1 MKLMRSIKNGVHWL
15 FGIFG
20 WQDNFIW
27 VTCLYAVM
35 MFVLSGGQELNA
47 ANKNKQNPLVQA
59 FELVATLDNFT
70 TLTDAEAKE
79 LFSEKLGDIKCTVY
93 GNAEPREQV
102 LSILDKI
109 PHKYLYRDY
118 RDENDRITRF
128 YIKKIKGK
136 SFMLFTVVGINGNDL
151 MVALFSGASLA
162 FYKEVANER
171 KE

>member
-1 MKLMRSIKNGVHWL
+1 MKNIKDGIHWL
-15 FGIFG
+15 FGMFG
-20 WQDNFIW
+20 WRDNLMW
-27 VTCLYAVM
+27 STCLFAVL
-35 MFVLSGGQELNA
+35 MFLLAGCQKLNA
-47 ANKNKQNPLVQA
+47 ANNSKQNPLEQA
-59 FELVATLDNFT
+59 FELVASLENFT

-128 YIKKIKGK
+128 FIMEFKRKA
-136 SFMLFTVVGINGNDL
+136 FMLFAVVGLNGNDL
-151 MVALFSGASLA
+151 MVALFSGASFA
-162 FYKEVANER
+162 FYKEVADEI